1 MKKVVMSLVAI
12 LVMLVY
18 ASFFYDE
25 KYKEVLEPIVK
36 VENYRNKDLYKQGNG
51 FIYKIADYAYIL
63 TNYHI
68 IKDSNSLYI
77 QIDNKKVKASV
88 LNYDE
93 YDDIAILVIDKKYA
107 HNYLEFESLNNLKK
121 MDKIRIVSFDKKTDG
136 ALASLIEPVKF
147 NYNYHNK
154 MLDLI
159 KIKANVQEGDSGSP
173 VIDKNKRV
181 IGIITMVDISNNYS
195 YAIPTD
201 VLIEK
206 IESLEKGEINRINLG
221 IKASNSTENING
233 VILDEVFDGGL
244 ANLNGLKQGDI
255 IVSINDNK
263 VEDVSDFRYY
273 LYKIKSNEKIKIG
286 YYHNATLNEIV
297 IFYEQ

>member
-286 YYHNATLNEIV
+286 YYHNATLNEID

>member
-1 MKKVVMSLVAI
+1 MSLVAI

-297 IFYEQ
+297 ILYEQ

>member
-1 MKKVVMSLVAI
+1 MSLVAI

>member
-297 IFYEQ
+297 ILYEQ

>member
-1 MKKVVMSLVAI
+1 
-12 LVMLVY
+12 
-18 ASFFYDE
+18 
-25 KYKEVLEPIVK
+25 
-36 VENYRNKDLYKQGNG
+36 
-51 FIYKIADYAYIL
+51 
-63 TNYHI
+63 
-68 IKDSNSLYI
+68 
-77 QIDNKKVKASV
+77 
-88 LNYDE
+88 
-93 YDDIAILVIDKKYA
+93 
-107 HNYLEFESLNNLKK
+107 
-121 MDKIRIVSFDKKTDG
+121 
-136 ALASLIEPVKF
+136 
-147 NYNYHNK
+147 

-297 IFYEQ
+297 ILYEQ